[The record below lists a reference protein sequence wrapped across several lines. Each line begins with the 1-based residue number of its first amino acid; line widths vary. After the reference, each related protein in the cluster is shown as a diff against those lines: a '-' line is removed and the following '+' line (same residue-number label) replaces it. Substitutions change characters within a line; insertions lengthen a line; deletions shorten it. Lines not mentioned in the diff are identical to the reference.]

1 MGNKQVIETLE
12 EVEQVRLRP
21 GIYIPNINYF
31 CTELIDN
38 SVDEYIAGYGS
49 IVSIHIDKDRQVTV
63 IDKGRGLP
71 VEASDK
77 FPDKSQAEMAFSSVR
92 SGGKYN
98 ADSVSSGLVI

>member
-1 MGNKQVIETLE
+1 MIQTLE

-49 IVSIHIDKDRQVTV
+49 FISVQIDKDRQVTV

-71 VEASDK
+71 IEPSDK

-98 ADSVSSGLVI
+98 ADSISTGLVL